1 MQSYPYKAWL
11 AGWPMDS
18 PDVPVTVLGRTGAGD
33 QIIRFDR
40 ADKGR
45 DIPKGT
51 VTDCSGFYLFTEKEE
66 D

>member
-1 MQSYPYKAWL
+1 MTMFS
-11 AGWPMDS
+11 S
-18 PDVPVTVLGRTGAGD
+18 RTAESFDPEPNPILVEYRLD
-33 QIIRFDR
+33 QT
-40 ADKGR
+40 DKGR